1 MQAQGTLDQVFG
13 ASKEVLMDLKHS
25 VTSAIGGGNPAKVA
39 GKAKEAAGDITDDPT
54 KKAEGFVDQ
63 AAGHS
68 KEIIADLKDKS
79 ESMAQDVKDKF
90 YQK

>member
-1 MQAQGTLDQVFG
+1 
-13 ASKEVLMDLKHS
+13 MDLKNS
-25 VTSAIGGGNPAKVA
+25 VSSAIGVGTPDKVA
-39 GKAKEAAGDITDDPT
+39 GKAKEAAGDITYDTT
-54 KKAEGFVDQ
+54 KKAECFVDQ

-90 YQK
+90 DQK

>member
-1 MQAQGTLDQVFG
+1 MIRQ
-13 ASKEVLMDLKHS
+13 
-25 VTSAIGGGNPAKVA
+25 
-39 GKAKEAAGDITDDPT
+39 
-54 KKAEGFVDQ
+54 KAEGFVDQ

-90 YQK
+90 DQK